1 MHTSQQIL
9 GPQIEGRSARAH
21 WIDTDSALH
30 QLVEVLRND
39 DSLAID
45 TEFHREKTYY
55 PRLALIQVAR
65 ASGEIA
71 LIDPFRVEL
80 KALLPLFD
88 SSIEF
93 IFHAFDQDLAIL
105 ERAVGAV
112 PKRLYDTQIAAA
124 FLGTARAGLGTL
136 LEKFLAVKAQK
147 ADRFSDWTLRPLSKG
162 QIDYAST
169 DVVHLH
175 SLRYAINK
183 ELIRLGRV
191 RWVDEELQRTLE
203 RQHKLVEPELAWLR
217 IKECR
222 TLDEQ
227 SKRVA
232 RALGTWRELTAREND
247 IPCRYVLSDLAV
259 ATIAHAKP
267 RSLDVMLNLRGV
279 DSNRMSSKIQTEIM
293 ETIKA
298 GLSSPV
304 PAESISDGAPYPKHL
319 TPLVQLC
326 QAWVTSVAQQAQ
338 IDSVIVS
345 SKDDIQDLL
354 AKKEHARLRSGWR
367 YELVGKDITDLI
379 EGRSAIRVQRQ
390 ESLETFPLDTP

>member
-1 MHTSQQIL
+1 MASKRLL
-9 GPQIEGRSARAH
+9 GLDIEGRTSKAF
-21 WIDTDSALH
+21 WIDTDDALCN
-30 QLVEVLRND
+30 LVETLIHDN
-39 DSLAID
+39 SLAID

-55 PRLALIQVAR
+55 PRLALVQVAR
-65 ASGEIA
+65 DSGEVA

-80 KALLPLFD
+80 KLLLPLFE
-88 SSIEF
+88 SNIEF

-105 ERAVGAV
+105 ERSVGV
-112 PKRLYDTQIAAA
+112 IPSRLYDTQIAAA

-136 LEKFLAVKAQK
+136 LEKFLGVKVQK
-147 ADRFSDWTLRPLSKG
+147 ADRFSDWTVRPLSKG
-162 QIDYAST
+162 QVDYACT
-169 DVVHLH
+169 DVVYLH
-175 SLRYAINK
+175 SLRDAINK
-183 ELIRLGRV
+183 ELLRLGRV

-203 RQHKLVEPELAWLR
+203 RQHKFVEPELAWLK

-232 RALGTWRELTAREND
+232 RALGAWRELTAREND

-279 DSNRMSSKIQTEIM
+279 DAKRMSTKMQMEIM
-293 ETIKA
+293 HTIKE
-298 GLSSPV
+298 GLASNLPT
-304 PAESISDGAPYPKHL
+304 ESVSDNTPYPKHL

-326 QAWVTSVAQQAQ
+326 QAWVTSVAQKCQ
-338 IDSVIVS
+338 IDAVIVS

-354 AKKEHARLRSGWR
+354 TNKESARLRNGWR
-367 YELVGKDITDLI
+367 YELVGKEIMALI
-379 EGRSAIRVQRQ
+379 EGRSAIEIQGR
-390 ESLETFPLDTP
+390 EALEIVPRG